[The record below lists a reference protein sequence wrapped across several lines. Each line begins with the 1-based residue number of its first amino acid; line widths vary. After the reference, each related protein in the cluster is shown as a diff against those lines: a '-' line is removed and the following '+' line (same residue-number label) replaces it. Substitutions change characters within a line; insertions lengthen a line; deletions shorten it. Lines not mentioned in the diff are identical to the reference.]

1 MSDTFQIEIET
12 ENTASM
18 LNVHSRFIY
27 KGGNYEFIQY
37 LKNLEIDYR
46 ILGSLNI
53 VFFPEKS
60 SRIYSYSYYD
70 SRYGSYKDTQY
81 TKGKYNGK
89 IYGFLNSLTRYKAK
103 LEKEKYRFPFLD
115 QLKGIGYGML
125 VSCICKALDGGF
137 ITLSSNIVLEATGMM
152 SGMDREASTV
162 ALVNYYE
169 KIGFKQMFPEHYQD
183 AVSKISVPMI
193 ARVKDIIDNCN
204 IGTFS
209 KELLDILQIEKCK
222 EIVSMSTLS

>member
-1 MSDTFQIEIET
+1 MSDDFQIEIET
-12 ENTASM
+12 ENTAEM
-18 LNVHSRFIY
+18 LKCNSRFIY
-27 KGGNYEFIQY
+27 KGRNYEFVQY
-37 LKNLEIDYR
+37 LKNLEMDYT
-46 ILGSLNI
+46 ILASLQI
-53 VFFPEKS
+53 VFFPEQS
-60 SRIYSYSYYD
+60 SRSYFYSYQD
-70 SRYGSYKDTQY
+70 SKYKSFKDIQY
-81 TKGKYNGK
+81 TKGRYNGK

-152 SGMDREASTV
+152 SDMDKQASTV

-169 KIGFKQMFPEHYQD
+169 KIGFKQMFPEYYQY
-183 AVSKISVPMI
+183 AVSNTSVPMI
-193 ARVKDIIDNCN
+193 ASVKDIIDNCN

-209 KELLDILQIEKCK
+209 RELLQVLQIEKCK
-222 EIVSMSTLS
+222 HTYK